1 MGMLSD
7 LIAPLGLPKLAAALA
22 RPPYDALV
30 LSTQGLKMPPPTL
43 LDILHEHRR
52 WGHRPPMIELLLAE
66 LADRPLERAL
76 AAWDILSS
84 TIFDEQRD
92 ADLLKR
98 LRDFANRARPL
109 LPPPLSL
116 GARFDTLSS
125 ADAVA
130 EQAAP
135 RWRDAAD
142 DTLLDAYTAS
152 GDLGAL
158 GELQRRFGADTLAP
172 AVDAVR
178 RFGRILHLSH
188 LPTLA
193 TLHLDYAWSVL
204 GSREALDDLVEV
216 YADTTDSELLPR
228 PQRYLPAKTPADLNT
243 VGYQVVRHEIGQGN
257 FEEAYE
263 KVKEAAALV
272 DFPSLTEPELAA
284 QATTA
289 AVLTELA
296 MELEP
301 AKCPVSL
308 ETLGRVLGPQSE
320 WRYGTRVFLTHAAA
334 VATAADADA
343 FVAACREFLAR
354 FGSDFQ
360 LWFRVGNQLRDPS
373 LRAAFERLLLE
384 ELAMNPN
391 DLYTLAAAS
400 IRLLSSEKSPL
411 DELNARR
418 RAQTT
423 FPYRL

>member
-30 LSTQGLKMPPPTL
+30 LPTQGLKMPPPTL
-43 LDILHEHRR
+43 LDLLHEHRR

-66 LADRPLERAL
+66 LAERPLERAL

-84 TIFDEQRD
+84 TILDEQRD

-125 ADAVA
+125 AEAVA
-130 EQAAP
+130 QQAAP
-135 RWRDAAD
+135 RWRDTSD
-142 DTLLDAYTAS
+142 DKLLDGYTNT

-172 AVDAVR
+172 AVEAVR

-228 PQRYLPAKTPADLNT
+228 PARYLPAKTPADLNT

-257 FEEAYE
+257 FDEAYE
-263 KVKEAAALV
+263 RVKSIAAQV
-272 DFPSLTEPELAA
+272 DFAA
-284 QATTA
+284 MDDDALRTQATTLV
-289 AVLTELA
+289 VLTNLA
-296 MELEP
+296 MEIEPDRCLVPLE
-301 AKCPVSL
+301 L
-308 ETLGRVLGPQSE
+308 LGRVLGPQSE
-320 WRYGTRVFLTHAAA
+320 WRYGTRVFLTHAAHLA
-334 VATAADADA
+334 GPSDVDALLAAS
-343 FVAACREFLAR
+343 REFVAR

-360 LWFRVGNQLRDPS
+360 FWFRVGGRLRHAPI
-373 LRAAFERLLLE
+373 AAGFERLLLE

-391 DLYTLAAAS
+391 DLYSLAGAS
-400 IRLLSSEKSPL
+400 WRLMSSEKSPL
-411 DELNARR
+411 DEINARR
-418 RAQTT
+418 HNQTT